1 MPNLMKNKKV
11 NHEQEETVEEETI
24 EEEEHNYDYL
34 FAGNYLLV
42 IFELIIINY
51 RY

>member
-1 MPNLMKNKKV
+1 MKNKKV
-11 NHEQEETVEEETI
+11 NHEQEETVEEEMI
-24 EEEEHNYDYL
+24 EEEEPNYDEL
-34 FAGNYLLV
+34 FGNYLLV